1 MDMHSTGQ
9 CIVIGSILRS
19 HTQRAFTL
27 IELLVVLSIIA
38 ALLTIAAP
46 RYFQSLERSKET
58 VLRQDLAVMRDAI
71 DKYFADLGRYPET
84 LADLV
89 ERHYL
94 RRIPVDPES
103 RSSETWI
110 LVASDDADLPGVRDV
125 QSGATGVAADGSAFA
140 SW

>member
-1 MDMHSTGQ
+1 MDRR
-9 CIVIGSILRS
+9 IVIGSS
-19 HTQRAFTL
+19 PEPMTQQGFTL

-71 DKYFADLGRYPET
+71 DKHFADLGRYPET

-103 RSSETWI
+103 KSSETWI
-110 LVASDDADLPGVRDV
+110 LVASEDADLPGVRDV
-125 QSGATGVAADGSAFA
+125 QSGAGGLAADGTLFA